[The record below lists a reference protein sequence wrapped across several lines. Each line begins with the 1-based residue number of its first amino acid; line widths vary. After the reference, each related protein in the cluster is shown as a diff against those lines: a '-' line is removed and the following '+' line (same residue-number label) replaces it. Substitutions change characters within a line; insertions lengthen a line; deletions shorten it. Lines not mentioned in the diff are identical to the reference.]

1 MIETI
6 EWEIRKIIF
15 KTKQK
20 IREFFCIH
28 RWAGRLILSGGRNT
42 HHEVVR
48 CDKCRKS
55 KTVFSGTREEWYKH
69 IGEEVHW

>member
-1 MIETI
+1 MIVTI
-6 EWEIRKIIF
+6 NQAVRKIIF

-20 IREFFCIH
+20 VREFFCIH
-28 RWAGRLILSGGRNT
+28 RREGRLILSGGRNT
-42 HHEVVR
+42 HHEVVS
-48 CDKCRKS
+48 CYKCGKS